1 MQEFPAKTTRASK
14 GQGTYGLF
22 YASQVQKIKEKLG
35 DLEGIR
41 KNLGMSRRQICQ
53 ILLVNPSA
61 WTRWTKS
68 SQGAPPHFY
77 RALEWLIYIHSKK
90 VTHQQ
95 NSPFLNSS
103 LSSVPLE
110 NLDHPHSTSELEDTS
125 LQDTSSQDAS
135 LQDMTEDISQPV
147 HSKAESH
154 LTYSLKS
161 LDFIEKTNKESNQGL
176 GQIKLLK
183 KQISHLKWF
192 VIFLWGFVIFLLI
205 RLFTRGFI

>member
-22 YASQVQKIKEKLG
+22 YASQVQQIKEKLG

-90 VTHQQ
+90 TNHQQ

-103 LSSVPLE
+103 SPSVPLE
-110 NLDHPHSTSELEDTS
+110 DLGHSHSASELEDAS
-125 LQDTSSQDAS
+125 LQDTSS
-135 LQDMTEDISQPV
+135 QDMTEDISQPV
-147 HSKAESH
+147 YGKAQNN

-161 LDFIEKTNKESNQGL
+161 LDFIEKINKESNQGL
-176 GQIKLLK
+176 DQIKLLRR
-183 KQISHLKWF
+183 QISQLKWF
-192 VIFLWGFVIFLLI
+192 VIFLWGCVFLLLI
-205 RLFTRGFI
+205 RLFARGFI